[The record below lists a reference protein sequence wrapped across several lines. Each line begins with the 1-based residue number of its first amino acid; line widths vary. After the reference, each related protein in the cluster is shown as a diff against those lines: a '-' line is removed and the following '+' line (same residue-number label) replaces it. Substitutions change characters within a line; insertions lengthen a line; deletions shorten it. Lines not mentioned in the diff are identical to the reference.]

1 MRSTLKTIKK
11 CDEKWRKSFLNL
23 SSTHYLS
30 ETSKTRNSSF
40 RYPNR
45 PVYSV
50 DRVLTEID
58 VLFSS
63 IEQKSLCAEIWWNP
77 HEIPVR
83 PRKKLKLAVAHTP
96 KFFDWVFFLSWMS
109 FVLSSLFACVGE
121 KLVEKK
127 RKNGGKEREEKNYWE
142 MSNGVVVIRC
152 LLFSDE
158 TYKYHPDFVGFWKY
172 HEDIFHFYHRKA

>member
-1 MRSTLKTIKK
+1 MFYWEIWPRISFNYCQIFAAFYERDGLHFENHKK
-11 CDEKWRKSFLNL
+11 MWRKMKKIIIEFVFNSLLIWNFQN
-23 SSTHYLS
+23 S
-30 ETSKTRNSSF
+30 EFEFKIS
-40 RYPNR
+40 PNR
-45 PVYSV
+45 PFYSV

-127 RKNGGKEREEKNYWE
+127 KEKMGEKKGKKKTIGRWA
-142 MSNGVVVIRC
+142 
-152 LLFSDE
+152 
-158 TYKYHPDFVGFWKY
+158 TAW
-172 HEDIFHFYHRKA
+172 

>member
-1 MRSTLKTIKK
+1 MNSDTWKSNFGCFIEKFDHGFPSIIAKFLLYLTSVMRSTLKTIKK

-83 PRKKLKLAVAHTP
+83 PRKKEAKVGSSTYT
-96 KFFDWVFFLSWMS
+96 KVFWL
-109 FVLSSLFACVGE
+109 SLFSV
-121 KLVEKK
+121 LD
-127 RKNGGKEREEKNYWE
+127 
-142 MSNGVVVIRC
+142 VVR
-152 LLFSDE
+152 
-158 TYKYHPDFVGFWKY
+158 P
-172 HEDIFHFYHRKA
+172 

>member
-1 MRSTLKTIKK
+1 MFYWVIWPRISFNYCQIFAVFDERDALHFENHKK
-11 CDEKWRKSFLNL
+11 KYDEKWRKSFLNL

-30 ETSKTRNSSF
+30 KTSKTRNSSF

-109 FVLSSLFACVGE
+109 FVLSSLSL
-121 KLVEKK
+121 LVLG
-127 RKNGGKEREEKNYWE
+127 KN
-142 MSNGVVVIRC
+142 
-152 LLFSDE
+152 L
-158 TYKYHPDFVGFWKY
+158 
-172 HEDIFHFYHRKA
+172 